1 MAKQVRWSM
10 VINVEVLVM
19 RNAETMLTIIRERS
33 QEVRFRDWPLESRV
47 R

>member
-10 VINVEVLVM
+10 VMNVEVLVM
-19 RNAETMLTIIRERS
+19 RNAETILTIIRER
-33 QEVRFRDWPLESRV
+33 FKDCPLESRV